1 MLHRSPV
8 GPERNGPP
16 SLPSSRSRWMSLLR
30 AECQAA
36 KLSNFWVTREI
47 IEEKERKTH
56 RSRAQR
62 HVCVLPPSTTSMC
75 ALSRMPAVPP
85 LCFSKLPAPSLS
97 LLSLPPPSRSAQ
109 RGFCHSG
116 RSGSG
121 PLSTPP
127 RPTTTTTKKERG
139 RDTYKSRRLR
149 PTEQTLPSLSQCE
162 QGVSTGE
169 LDFTVAHSAPSH
181 DRTGPSCTSL

>member
-1 MLHRSPV
+1 MAMLHRSPV
-8 GPERNGPP
+8 GPERNGPL

-75 ALSRMPAVPP
+75 ALSLECQPCHRFAFRNCLPP
-85 LCFSKLPAPSLS
+85 PSLS
-97 LLSLPPPSRSAQ
+97 LRLPGVHREDFVTAGGQVVALS
-109 RGFCHSG
+109 
-116 RSGSG
+116 
-121 PLSTPP
+121 LSTPP
-127 RPTTTTTKKERG
+127 RPTTTKKREGEIHTKVDDFDRPN
-139 RDTYKSRRLR
+139 RLS
-149 PTEQTLPSLSQCE
+149 PLSQCG
-162 QGVSTGE
+162 QGAPTGK
-169 LDFTVAHSAPSH
+169 LDLPVPHPAPSH

>member
-8 GPERNGPP
+8 GPERNGPL

-85 LCFSKLPAPSLS
+85 LCFSKLPAPPSLS
-97 LLSLPPPSRSAQ
+97 LSLRLPGVHREDFVTAGGQVVARSVRHHDRPRRRPRRREGEIHTKVDDFGRPNRLS
-109 RGFCHSG
+109 
-116 RSGSG
+116 
-121 PLSTPP
+121 PLSPNVN
-127 RPTTTTTKKERG
+127 RVFQLG
-139 RDTYKSRRLR
+139 SSIL
-149 PTEQTLPSLSQCE
+149 L
-162 QGVSTGE
+162 
-169 LDFTVAHSAPSH
+169 
-181 DRTGPSCTSL
+181 

>member
-8 GPERNGPP
+8 GPERNGPL

-62 HVCVLPPSTTSMC
+62 HVCVLPPLLHPC
-75 ALSRMPAVPP
+75 ALSLECQPCHRFAFRNCLPP
-85 LCFSKLPAPSLS
+85 PSLS
-97 LLSLPPPSRSAQ
+97 LSLRLPGVHREDFVTAGGQVVARSVRHHDRRRRRPRREGEIHTKVDDFGRPNRLS
-109 RGFCHSG
+109 
-116 RSGSG
+116 
-121 PLSTPP
+121 PLSPNVN
-127 RPTTTTTKKERG
+127 RVFQLG
-139 RDTYKSRRLR
+139 SSIL
-149 PTEQTLPSLSQCE
+149 L
-162 QGVSTGE
+162 
-169 LDFTVAHSAPSH
+169 
-181 DRTGPSCTSL
+181 